1 MVESSAATSYS
12 AGPAEMDPYLSV
24 VIPFRDEA
32 PSLRILNAE
41 LAAVLDSFSFE
52 SEVIFVD
59 DDSHDEG
66 REIIVDLAAADD
78 RLRLLS
84 LTPHA
89 GQSAALEAGFEAARG
104 EIIATLDA
112 DLQNSPADLPR
123 LIEAL
128 AEADCVC
135 GVRAD
140 RQDSISKRIASRIA
154 NKIRRLVL
162 ADSVHDIGC
171 SLRVMRASNLARITL
186 FRGGHRF
193 LPSLLAMRGARVIE
207 VPVQHRARRY
217 GASKYG
223 IGRRLGVVWVDLLA
237 VLWMKHRIDRYE
249 AKELNRR
256 V

>member
-1 MVESSAATSYS
+1 MN
-12 AGPAEMDPYLSV
+12 PHLSV

-32 PSLRILNAE
+32 PSLRVLFVE
-41 LAAVLDSFSFE
+41 LAAVLDSLPFE

-59 DDSHDEG
+59 DESRDEG
-66 REIIVDLAAADD
+66 REIIVDLAAKDD

-84 LTPHA
+84 LSPHA
-89 GQSAALEAGFEAARG
+89 GQSAALEAGIQAAHG

-128 AEADCVC
+128 EQADCVC
-135 GVRAD
+135 GVRVD
-140 RQDSISKRIASRIA
+140 RQDSVSKLIASRIA
-154 NKIRRLVL
+154 NAIRRLVL
-162 ADSVHDIGC
+162 ADGVHDIGC
-171 SLRVMRASNLARITL
+171 SLRVMRASSLARITL

-193 LPSLLAMRGARVIE
+193 LPSLLAMRGARIVE
-207 VPVQHRARRY
+207 LPVHHRPRRY

-237 VLWMKHRIDRYE
+237 VLWMKRRIDRYE
-249 AKELNRR
+249 VKELNRR

>member
-1 MVESSAATSYS
+1 
-12 AGPAEMDPYLSV
+12 MDPYLSV

-32 PSLRILNAE
+32 PSLRILSAE

-66 REIIVDLAAADD
+66 REIIVDLAATDD

-135 GVRAD
+135 GVRVD

-171 SLRVMRASNLARITL
+171 SLRVMRASSLARITL

-237 VLWMKHRIDRYE
+237 VFWMKHRIDRYE